1 MLLEDKFV
9 FGRVLD
15 HNSKGSQVIENFAD
29 ILQDLGR
36 GLLGV
41 TTIPDEALITIN
53 SLEILGIIYLAIALS
68 KLRERLAK
76 MEGRE
81 EQRDREGMNK
91 ER

>member
-1 MLLEDKFV
+1 V
-9 FGRVLD
+9 IQHFGEL
-15 HNSKGSQVIENFAD
+15 
-29 ILQDLGR
+29 LQDLGR

-53 SLEILGIIYLAIALS
+53 SLEILGIIYLAIAMS

-81 EQRDREGMNK
+81 EQRNRDVEK
-91 ER
+91 